1 MVPIRSRSV
10 LFPSFF
16 ASSSVSAAKFWLSL
30 AACAVL
36 PAAVLV
42 AQKPDAKPAA
52 KEEKKAADAK
62 KPADSKK
69 EDGKTADSGG
79 GNEAEAMTQYMIAG
93 QDVKGMRYAHR
104 DENDKVVMEF
114 ESEVARKLDEE
125 NIEMENLKIIAFDED
140 GKKVD
145 IATPRSVFNVTTRI
159 MTGKDQIVI
168 KRDDFEIIGVAGEF
182 NTKTRY
188 AKLIGDVKMI
198 ITNTDNLDTNTE
210 KTAK

>member
-1 MVPIRSRSV
+1 
-10 LFPSFF
+10 
-16 ASSSVSAAKFWLSL
+16 
-30 AACAVL
+30 
-36 PAAVLV
+36 V

-52 KEEKKAADAK
+52 KEEKKATDAK
-62 KPADSKK
+62 KPADAKK
-69 EDGKTADSGG
+69 EDGKNADSGG
-79 GNEAEAMTQYMIAG
+79 ASEAEAMTQYMIAG

-114 ESEVARKLDEE
+114 ESEVARKLDAD